1 MNSIVF
7 ENVCKS
13 YGDAKIVKSLNL
25 EIKEGERL
33 ILLGPSGCG
42 KTTTLRMIA
51 GLEDITSGQLKMG
64 GRVVND
70 IAPGERNIAMV
81 FQSYALFP
89 HLSVWDNITFGLH
102 IQKLPEAEI
111 KKRADEALEIL
122 NLRGYENYKP
132 KQLSGGQ
139 KQRVALCRALVKQ
152 SPYFLLDEP
161 LSNLDAQLRQQAR
174 TELVRIHEIYKPTMI
189 YVTHDQVEAMTVA
202 DRIVVLKDGELQQI
216 AAPDTIYRHPAN
228 TFVAGFIGAPSMNI
242 LKARFNRDCICIGKA
257 VLPVPELWRQ
267 VIGQRRD
274 LLLGIRPEHCRL
286 SEDAAVQGSIT
297 YVENTGNQRTVEL
310 QLESGENISV
320 TVSDRNADVQNS
332 SGICFSWDDVSLFD
346 VTSGRNIGLMKAVD
360 KFDLSY
366 DVKFSTYAV
375 PMITGE
381 IRRFLRDDGMIKV
394 SRSLKENVYKIMKAR
409 EKFCQQ
415 YQREATIEEI
425 SEITKITR
433 EEIVT
438 SLEASNEVESIHQS
452 AYQKDGSEISLLDK
466 LSKGENESEKVVD
479 HVLLKEA
486 MKHLEQKEQQMIYYR
501 YFEGKTQ
508 QEIAKIFHISQV
520 QVSRIEKRILKKLR
534 RQMIGNI

>member
-1 MNSIVF
+1 MDKTR
-7 ENVCKS
+7 E
-13 YGDAKIVKSLNL
+13 LL
-25 EIKEGERL
+25 RLTKEG
-33 ILLGPSGCG
+33 
-42 KTTTLRMIA
+42 
-51 GLEDITSGQLKMG
+51 
-64 GRVVND
+64 N
-70 IAPGERNIAMV
+70 
-81 FQSYALFP
+81 
-89 HLSVWDNITFGLH
+89 
-102 IQKLPEAEI
+102 EAAREQI
-111 KKRADEALEIL
+111 IL
-122 NLRGYENYKP
+122 NNVGLIWSVVRRFTNRGYE
-132 KQLSGGQ
+132 
-139 KQRVALCRALVKQ
+139 
-152 SPYFLLDEP
+152 
-161 LSNLDAQLRQQAR
+161 
-174 TELVRIHEIYKPTMI
+174 
-189 YVTHDQVEAMTVA
+189 
-202 DRIVVLKDGELQQI
+202 
-216 AAPDTIYRHPAN
+216 
-228 TFVAGFIGAPSMNI
+228 
-242 LKARFNRDCICIGKA
+242 
-257 VLPVPELWRQ
+257 
-267 VIGQRRD
+267 
-274 LLLGIRPEHCRL
+274 
-286 SEDAAVQGSIT
+286 SEDLFQIGS
-297 YVENTGNQRTVEL
+297 
-310 QLESGENISV
+310 
-320 TVSDRNADVQNS
+320 
-332 SGICFSWDDVSLFD
+332 
-346 VTSGRNIGLMKAVD
+346 IGLMKAVD

-486 MKHLEQKEQQMIYYR
+486 MKHLEQKEQQMI
-501 YFEGKTQ
+501 EGKTQ